1 MPFERDAPSSSE
13 LASSRFSISHHR
25 IEASGALE
33 NCEAFE
39 TMRLRRILPLVFL
52 GLLVA
57 FGFWIAP
64 AWGVISRFAALPQAP
79 KAPVTILLAG
89 VGHAYKYYHQR
100 AKPEEDF
107 KRGLTDTMVVVQLN
121 PAQNAIKLLSI
132 PRDTR
137 VGAGFTANDKI
148 NAAMLGGADSS
159 VRAVEG
165 LLGLK
170 LSGYLMVSIDGTK
183 ELVDALGGI
192 RVFVPQEMKYTDTA
206 AKLNIDLKPGWQTL
220 NGRQAEGY
228 LRFRKDNLGDIG
240 RVQRQQAFFRA
251 LVDKLRE
258 PTTIT
263 KIPALAK
270 VFEKNTRTNLTRTE
284 VGATLG
290 FLLTRPRVDTLLL
303 PGDFGNLYGVSYWVP
318 DARGIRAM
326 VDGNLRN
333 APAPQARNVREL
345 SVAIVSSNRDL
356 ALQARDRLRAKGYRN
371 VWISD
376 SRPGSPDKT
385 TILSPN
391 NLAEAKFV
399 RIELGAGQEMLS
411 GESVLGAEVTV
422 RVGKDFL
429 K

>member
-1 MPFERDAPSSSE
+1 
-13 LASSRFSISHHR
+13 
-25 IEASGALE
+25 
-33 NCEAFE
+33 
-39 TMRLRRILPLVFL
+39 MRLRRFIPLVFL

-64 AWGVISRFAALPQAP
+64 AWGVISRFAALPSNPSQ
-79 KAPVTILLAG
+79 PVTILLAG

-100 AKPEEDF
+100 ASMDEDF

-121 PAQNAIKLLSI
+121 PAQRAIKLLSV

-137 VGAGFTANDKI
+137 VGAGFTSNDKI
-148 NAAMLGGADSS
+148 NAAMLGGPDSS

-170 LSGYLMVSIDGTK
+170 LNGYLMVSIDGTK

-192 RVFVPQEMKYTDTA
+192 RVYVPQEMKYSDTA
-206 AKLNIDLKPGWQTL
+206 AKLEIDLQRGWQTL

-258 PTTIT
+258 PATLT
-263 KIPALAK
+263 KIPTLAK
-270 VFEKNTRTNLTRTE
+270 VFERNTRTNLTRKE

-290 FLLTRPRVDTLLL
+290 FLLSRPRVDTLLL

-318 DARGIRAM
+318 NARGIGAM
-326 VDGNLRN
+326 VNANLRN
-333 APAPQARNVREL
+333 TVAPEARNVREL

-356 ALQARDRLRAKGYRN
+356 ALKARARLRAKGYTN

-376 SRPGSPDKT
+376 SRPGNPDNT
-385 TILSPN
+385 TILSPS
-391 NLAEAKFV
+391 NLSEAKFV
-399 RIELGAGQEMLS
+399 RVDLGAGQELLS
-411 GESVLGAEVTV
+411 GESVLGADITV
-422 RVGKDFL
+422 RVGKDLL

>member
-1 MPFERDAPSSSE
+1 
-13 LASSRFSISHHR
+13 
-25 IEASGALE
+25 
-33 NCEAFE
+33 
-39 TMRLRRILPLVFL
+39 MRLRRFIPLVFL

-64 AWGVISRFAALPQAP
+64 AWGVISRFAALPSSPTQ
-79 KAPVTILLAG
+79 PVTILLAG

-100 AKPEEDF
+100 ASMDEDF

-121 PAQNAIKLLSI
+121 PAQRAIKLLSV

-137 VGAGFTANDKI
+137 VGAGFTSNDKI
-148 NAAMLGGADSS
+148 NAAMLGGPDSS

-170 LSGYLMVSIDGTK
+170 LNGYLMVSIDGTK

-192 RVFVPQEMKYTDTA
+192 RVYVPQEMKYSDTA
-206 AKLNIDLKPGWQTL
+206 AKLEIDLKRGWQTL

-258 PTTIT
+258 PATLT
-263 KIPALAK
+263 KLPTLAK
-270 VFEKNTRTNLTRTE
+270 VFERNTRTNLTRKE

-290 FLLTRPRVDTLLL
+290 FLLSRPRVDTLLL

-318 DARGIRAM
+318 NARGIVAM
-326 VDGNLRN
+326 VNANLRN
-333 APAPQARNVREL
+333 TVAPEARNVREL

-356 ALQARDRLRAKGYRN
+356 ALKARARLRAKGYTN
-371 VWISD
+371 AWISD
-376 SRPGSPDKT
+376 SRPGNPDNT
-385 TILSPN
+385 TILSPS
-391 NLAEAKFV
+391 NLSEAKFV
-399 RIELGAGQEMLS
+399 RVDLGAGQELLS
-411 GESVLGAEVTV
+411 GESVLGADITV
-422 RVGKDFL
+422 RVGKDLL